1 MKNLFQIN
9 QQSSF
14 KEIPQK
20 RSQILTSIKL
30 IRFFISVFFI
40 VSITILTV
48 EYAQAQNPSSINV
61 CYVPSA
67 KTSPVADYTLDGS
80 TMWASGT
87 TKLQCTANFG
97 PGGTVSPTKVFI
109 VSLGTGAY
117 SVAQLNALNCNV
129 VFTGLNNAGA
139 ASGTALPTGVSG
151 SDVKAI
157 YDWSLLKPNN
167 LVIVNQG
174 YMATSGTWGYTGAN
188 GTTGVTNQATVS
200 GLQTEIFD
208 GPFGLITSYGQG
220 GSYQG
225 TISNPF
231 NCAQG
236 TVLAVKGTSNGSLP
250 VLVLDRASN
259 DILCGDIDIF
269 TSLGGVTNGCGITS
283 TNDRLFMNTFAYAIR
298 LATIVP
304 YTAPAGTVF
313 VDNGNGG
320 GIAGNCKKE
329 SGETTSL
336 PTPLF
341 VKAIQKSCSNIQV
354 VVAVA
359 TVNTDGSYT
368 FTEGLTPDDYTFVLD
383 DNNSPNDTN
392 PFLPT
397 GWSGTNVSPL
407 TTVSTEQTPAVTT
420 FCLAPPCVAI
430 TTTPTLSDATISNV
444 CPANTVNLST
454 SISSNTPSGT
464 VLEFHSAFPAT
475 ATNLVATP
483 TAAAA
488 GTYIAIYRDTIN
500 NCYGNPA
507 GPITATVTTCCASGQ
522 VPTVR

>member
-1 MKNLFQIN
+1 MKSLFQIN

-14 KEIPQK
+14 TEIPQK

-30 IRFFISVFFI
+30 TRFFLSVFFI
-40 VSITILTV
+40 VIITILT
-48 EYAQAQNPSSINV
+48 EECAQAQNPSSINV
-61 CYVPSA
+61 CYVPTA
-67 KTSPVADYTLDGS
+67 KMSPVGDYTFDGNYMEA
-80 TMWASGT
+80 TGAI
-87 TKLQCTANFG
+87 KLQCAANFG
-97 PGGTVSPTKVFI
+97 PSGIVSPTQVFL
-109 VSLGTGAY
+109 VSMGTGAY

-129 VFTGLNNAGA
+129 VFTGLNNTA
-139 ASGTALPTGVSG
+139 ALTGTALPSGVSQA
-151 SDVKAI
+151 DVQAI
-157 YDWSLLKPNN
+157 YNWSLLKPGN
-167 LVIVNQG
+167 LVIVNQA
-174 YMATSGTWGYTGAN
+174 YMSISGTWGYTAAN
-188 GTTGVTNQATVS
+188 GTSGVTVQATVS

-208 GPFGLITSYGQG
+208 GPFGLITSNSQG

-236 TVLAVKGTSNGSLP
+236 TVLAVKGSNNSSLP

-259 DILCGDIDIF
+259 DILSGDIDIF
-269 TSLGGVTNGCGITS
+269 TSVGGVTTGCGITS
-283 TNDRLFMNTFAYAIR
+283 ANDRLFMNTFAYAIR
-298 LATIVP
+298 LATTVP

-329 SGETTSL
+329 SGETTNL

-341 VKAIQKSCSNIQV
+341 VKALQKSCSSIQV

-359 TVNTDGSYT
+359 TVNANGSYT
-368 FTEGLTPDDYTFVLD
+368 FAENLTPDDYIFILD
-383 DNNSPNDTN
+383 DNNSPNDSN

-397 GWSGTNVSPL
+397 GWSGTNISPL
-407 TTVSTEQTPAVTT
+407 TTVSTQQTPAVTT
-420 FCLAPPCVAI
+420 FCLAPPCEAI
-430 TTTPTLSDATISNV
+430 NTTPTLSATTATNV
-444 CPANTVNLST
+444 CPATTVNLST
-454 SISSNTPSGT
+454 SVSSITPSGT
-464 VLEFHSAFPAT
+464 VLEFHSGIPVT
-475 ATNLVATP
+475 AANLVATP
-483 TAAAA
+483 STAAA

-507 GPITATVTTCCASGQ
+507 GPISATVTTCCASGQ